1 MRKLNYKE
9 IGKRIKTQRLALG
22 MTIESLAE
30 STEITPKFCANIEHG
45 KKGMSLT
52 TLHAM
57 SIALGLS
64 TDYIL
69 YGNQGNLNMDYVNLL
84 IKQCPSEKFRY
95 LENIILQFINST
107 K

>member
-1 MRKLNYKE
+1 MRELNYEE
-9 IGKRIKTQRLALG
+9 IGKRIKMQRLALG

-30 STEITPKFCANIEHG
+30 ATEITPKFCANIEHG
-45 KKGMSLT
+45 KKGMSLA

-57 SIALGLS
+57 SIALSLS

-69 YGNQGNLNMDYVNLL
+69 YGNQDNLNMDYVNLL
-84 IKQCPSEKFRY
+84 IKQCPPEKFRY
-95 LENIILQFINST
+95 LENIILQFVNST